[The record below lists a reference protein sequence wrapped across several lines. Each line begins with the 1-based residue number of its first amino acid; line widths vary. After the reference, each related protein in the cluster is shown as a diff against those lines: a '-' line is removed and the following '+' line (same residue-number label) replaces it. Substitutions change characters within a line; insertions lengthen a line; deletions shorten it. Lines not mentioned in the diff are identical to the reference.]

1 MDLLN
6 QFRVIHLKI
15 VVTHVY
21 LNIIYKSLHGIDGCN
36 VVVKQL
42 D

>member
-1 MDLLN
+1 
-6 QFRVIHLKI
+6 
-15 VVTHVY
+15 VY
-21 LNIIYKSLHGIDGCN
+21 LNIIYKSLHGIDVCN

>member
-1 MDLLN
+1 
-6 QFRVIHLKI
+6 
-15 VVTHVY
+15 VY
-21 LNIIYKSLHGIDGCN
+21 LNIIYKSMYGTDGCN